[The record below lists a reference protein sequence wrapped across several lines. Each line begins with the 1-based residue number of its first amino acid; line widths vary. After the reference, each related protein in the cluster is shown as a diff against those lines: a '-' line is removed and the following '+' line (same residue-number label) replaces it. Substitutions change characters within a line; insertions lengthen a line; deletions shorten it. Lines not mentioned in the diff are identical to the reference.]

1 VKTPKNI
8 SSKALEMGVCFHS
21 GPAFGKHGGALILWA
36 FERKKSYRNF
46 CVDFERYVKM
56 LCKQVSLSIADL
68 VGKLGE
74 SSIAGTFEKKEKVY
88 LGSFLGP
95 RGH

>member
-1 VKTPKNI
+1 MN
-8 SSKALEMGVCFHS
+8 L
-21 GPAFGKHGGALILWA
+21 
-36 FERKKSYRNF
+36 R
-46 CVDFERYVKM
+46 VDFVRYVKM

-68 VGKLGE
+68 AGELGE
-74 SSIAGTFEKKEKVY
+74 ISIAGTFERKEKVY